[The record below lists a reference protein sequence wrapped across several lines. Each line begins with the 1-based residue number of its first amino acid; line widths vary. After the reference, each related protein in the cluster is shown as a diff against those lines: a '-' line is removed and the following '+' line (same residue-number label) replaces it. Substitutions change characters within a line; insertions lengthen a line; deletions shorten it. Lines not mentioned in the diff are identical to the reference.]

1 METRDSK
8 IKQSLKEELGRLF
21 ILSFGVFLFILFF
34 QPFPLGMLDY
44 NNRLIFVTGFGA
56 IEFLLAS
63 LLLIVLPLALPKWFL
78 LSEWESG
85 PPILLSLLLILLTST
100 AFTFYIRFVGNEPL
114 TFYLVFKVVLVCL
127 LPIITL
133 IILYKNKSLEHV
145 LSIVKLQNKILN
157 AKITEFEEKLGE
169 EEVVIDSNN
178 KSDKFSQR
186 QKNIIAIK
194 SADNYIEI
202 YYLYQ
207 GILEKKM
214 LRNTMKSV
222 ENSLGTHA
230 DFIRC
235 HRTYIINVRYIL
247 KLARNYN
254 GYYLK
259 MGHMTDVVPVSRQY
273 LEQIRT
279 VLSVTV

>member
-1 METRDSK
+1 LETRNSK
-8 IKQSLKEELGRLF
+8 IKQSLRDEIGRLF

-56 IEFLLAS
+56 IEFLLS
-63 LLLIVLPLALPKWFL
+63 GIVLIVLPLVLPKWFL

-100 AFTFYIRFVGNEPL
+100 AFAFYLRFVGKEPL
-114 TFYLVFKVVLVCL
+114 SFYIAFKVVLVCL

-133 IILYKNKSLEHV
+133 IILYKNKSLEHA
-145 LSIVKLQNKILN
+145 LSIIKVQNNILRTRIN
-157 AKITEFEEKLGE
+157 EFEEKLGE
-169 EEVVIDSNN
+169 EEVVIDSTN
-178 KSDKFSQR
+178 KSDRFSQL
-186 QKNIIAIK
+186 QKNIIAVK

-202 YYLYQ
+202 YYLSQ
-207 GILEKKM
+207 NVLEKKM
-214 LRNTMKSV
+214 LRNTMKNVDS
-222 ENSLGTHA
+222 SLGTHA

-247 KLARNYN
+247 KLARNYS
-254 GYYLK
+254 GYYLR
-259 MGHMTDVVPVSRQY
+259 MSHMEDVVPVSRQY

-279 VLSVTV
+279 SLSVTV